1 MVEIV
6 LLSNL
11 VLVLVLVWHVR
22 GESQRQAA
30 LVKEAFAYIKAG
42 GLEEKIRGDALD
54 VNLKQL
60 AQVAPPTVV
69 KTPDEPDPEDIQPAS
84 MGETLMRKGRVV
96 DGEGTVW
103 GLG

>member
-1 MVEIV
+1 MAQEAPWKEIDV
-6 LLSNL
+6 RPKALL
-11 VLVLVLVWHVR
+11 
-22 GESQRQAA
+22 A
-30 LVKEAFAYIKAG
+30 LVVAG
-42 GLEEKIRGDALD
+42 TLSVLTLSTAS
-54 VNLKQL
+54 